1 MYEAAR
7 ERPPTVTPSFL
18 EEKIELIEMLAT
30 MSLAFVIGV
39 LDVTEFDEPAGSP
52 NSLVVCW
59 ISFPKSIVLN
69 KKTNQVMG
77 KVSKLDFVTSTG
89 CCSVAVA
96 GC

>member
-59 ISFPKSIVLN
+59 ISFSKKHSFKQENQPSYGKS
-69 KKTNQVMG
+69 
-77 KVSKLDFVTSTG
+77 
-89 CCSVAVA
+89 
-96 GC
+96 